1 MIQRPRPVPLI
12 SLVEKKGSKIRGI
25 FCGAIPCPESAIVT
39 RIPFP
44 VPLEATGLIRTVRVP
59 PLVDTLTGV
68 AEVDSRWKRSAWV
81 AI

>member
-59 PLVDTLTGV
+59 PLVNASMELPMRL
-68 AEVDSRWKRSAWV
+68 AKAWR
-81 AI
+81 ISEE